1 MLVNLSMINNDIY
14 RRLRYLFGYQYD
26 HVQALFQ
33 STGFEISEEQ
43 YKGWARKEEE
53 DRFIHMTDRELAIFL
68 NGIIIKMRGTRP
80 GPPPVPE
87 EEMSNNVILRKLKIA
102 FNLRSEEMIEVFGL
116 VDRKLSPH
124 ELSAFFRKPS
134 HSSFRYVKGQYL
146 RNFLMGLQMK
156 YKSSLSQAK

>member
-1 MLVNLSMINNDIY
+1 MINNDIY
-14 RRLRYLFGYQYD
+14 RRLRYLFGYQFNE
-26 HVQALFQ
+26 VVALFE
-33 STGFEISEEQ
+33 STGFEVNEAQ
-43 YKGWARKEEE
+43 YKGWACKEEE
-53 DRFIHMTDRELAIFL
+53 DRFLHMSDRELAIFL
-68 NGIIIKMRGTRP
+68 NGIIIKMRGVRP

-102 FNLRSEEMIEVFGL
+102 FNLRSEDMIEIFAL

-124 ELSAFFRKPS
+124 ELSAFFRKPN

-156 YKSSLSQAK
+156 FKSTLKESK

>member
-53 DRFIHMTDRELAIFL
+53 DRFIHMTDRI
-68 NGIIIKMRGTRP
+68 G
-80 GPPPVPE
+80 
-87 EEMSNNVILRKLKIA
+87 
-102 FNLRSEEMIEVFGL
+102 
-116 VDRKLSPH
+116 
-124 ELSAFFRKPS
+124 
-134 HSSFRYVKGQYL
+134 SF
-146 RNFLMGLQMK
+146 FLMGL
-156 YKSSLSQAK
+156 

>member
-68 NGIIIKMRGTRP
+68 NGIIIKMRGAQP

-156 YKSSLSQAK
+156 YKSTLKESK

>member
-1 MLVNLSMINNDIY
+1 MINNDIY

-43 YKGWARKEEE
+43 YKGWAGKEEE

-68 NGIIIKMRGTRP
+68 NGVIIKMRGAQP

-102 FNLRSEEMIEVFGL
+102 FNLRSEDMIEIFGL

-134 HSSFRYVKGQYL
+134 HSSFRHVKGQYL
-146 RNFLMGLQMK
+146 RNFLMGLQVK
-156 YKSSLSQAK
+156 YKSSLSQSK

>member
-1 MLVNLSMINNDIY
+1 MINNDIY

-43 YKGWARKEEE
+43 YKGWAGKEEE
-53 DRFIHMTDRELAIFL
+53 DWFIHMTDRELAIFL
-68 NGIIIKMRGTRP
+68 NGVIIKMRGAQP

-102 FNLRSEEMIEVFGL
+102 FNLRSEDMIEIFGL

-134 HSSFRYVKGQYL
+134 HSSFRHVKGQYL
-146 RNFLMGLQMK
+146 RNFLMGLQVK
-156 YKSSLSQAK
+156 YKSSLSQSK